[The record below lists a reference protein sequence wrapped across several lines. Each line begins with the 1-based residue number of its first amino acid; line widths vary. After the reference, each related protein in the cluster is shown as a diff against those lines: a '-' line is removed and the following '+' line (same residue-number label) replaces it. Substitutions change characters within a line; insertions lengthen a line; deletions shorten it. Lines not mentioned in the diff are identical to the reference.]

1 MICEAAVQPP
11 RFFLFREVI
20 SVIRN
25 WRKRLTKPVWNGL
38 LMVMEQYNNE
48 MQSGPEGKNG
58 ILLNRG
64 KRQPDMR
71 KGRAF
76 ETR

>member
-1 MICEAAVQPP
+1 M
-11 RFFLFREVI
+11 
-20 SVIRN
+20 
-25 WRKRLTKPVWNGL
+25 TKPVWNGL

>member
-1 MICEAAVQPP
+1 MRRRVQPP

>member
-1 MICEAAVQPP
+1 MAASL
-11 RFFLFREVI
+11 FLFREVI

-48 MQSGPEGKNG
+48 MQSGPEGKAG